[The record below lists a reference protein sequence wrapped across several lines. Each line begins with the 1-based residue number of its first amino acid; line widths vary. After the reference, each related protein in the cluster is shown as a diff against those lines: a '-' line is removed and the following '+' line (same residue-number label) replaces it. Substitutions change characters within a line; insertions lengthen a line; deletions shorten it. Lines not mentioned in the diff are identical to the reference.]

1 MELFQGMSRDE
12 LTKKLQE
19 TRVLLAAAKQH
30 RQSNFQP
37 VPVKTEPGKSATRA
51 EGLLPAEK
59 PNTLM
64 ISAPMGGS
72 ASQPAET
79 IPADTQEILL
89 AMASTPKTASH
100 AESSPAPEP
109 SSTPS
114 SCRPPSSSPPSSAKA
129 AAALPAA
136 TTESVEGGN
145 QMAEGDKDL
154 LIRALAKIEELEGR
168 LETASNTSARGKDDE
183 KNEEEKDDDP
193 IVTPDGQKVL
203 GADALRMRLRRLTET
218 KTSGKRWVDDKTQ
231 QDYKA
236 GGERRQWLEIALLE
250 SLKKHGTGREA
261 NGKVRA
267 EFLTRVVVVRERM
280 QSKEHE
286 VTGKWQT
293 EEKLKSSG
301 EYTPQSIRAIVSYCR
316 RFPAALVRKW
326 KYDENTDEFFVEDE
340 TTVKCRRSD
349 LTRHTESTEMDDK
362 VSPTAPSLP
371 KGPDDVSGDESP
383 ESKPTPEQLGQ
394 KVVPDLEKFMDTL
407 NTKMSN
413 IYEMIT
419 VLEDKENP
427 PPMERYALMA
437 SDLRRIVGKL
447 EENFKI
453 VAKYLTEIKMDDLDK
468 NPADPKLREFLFCH
482 IGEAA
487 LFQTITPIFQ
497 KKRW

>member
-301 EYTPQSIRAIVSYCR
+301 EYTP
-316 RFPAALVRKW
+316 KW